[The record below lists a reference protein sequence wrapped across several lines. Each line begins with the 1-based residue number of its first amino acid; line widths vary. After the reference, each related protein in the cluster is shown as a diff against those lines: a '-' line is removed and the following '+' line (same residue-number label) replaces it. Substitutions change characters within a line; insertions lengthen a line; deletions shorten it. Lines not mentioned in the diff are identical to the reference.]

1 MVAPTTTEP
10 SGSAPDDD
18 PPLLASADD
27 GAQSWQPS
35 NNSSWDDWQWDYSGQ
50 HSSGWDSWGSQNWG
64 SGDRWSWQP
73 WGYYNNYR
81 SAQQHQG
88 SWGGSDPWSQY
99 HRNNDVEHQAQRE
112 QDQTSD
118 DHPASNDPSSTD
130 EVSQDSQKVTAS
142 TQMSTEA
149 TRTFSHQ
156 SRNGSLAS
164 ESSAKSDAKGSFSEK
179 MAVPSFG
186 ASGSG
191 DELGLTAR
199 SYLRQVEAWSKVTR
213 TAPSQQ
219 ALLLYQNLS
228 GRAWVESEEL
238 NVEDLAS
245 ERGLQIFK
253 SWIRERY
260 QEVEVSRIA
269 ETLTLFFKK
278 MKRQSGQS
286 IREFNSVF
294 DRAHSRLLEIDCK
307 LPEVARAWA
316 YLNALG
322 LSNTEELSLLASVGN
337 DYSTAKL
344 QKAAILHEKSLRG
357 PWVPKPKGE
366 GKGTKSTFMA
376 VIDEDDATRNA
387 AEHDQG
393 DDTEEL
399 LSEAAAVELHEA
411 YVAQESAKARYR
423 DVVKARGVD
432 PESLK
437 RKPADEGSRLQLD
450 DRLAQAK
457 LRSYC
462 AGCGRRGH
470 WHKDPEC
477 PNNQSGNA
485 PAKPRNPQD
494 HQVHATSVCSG
505 TVPVVVEVAYMV
517 GDLGGDRLL
526 AITDTACSKSVMGQG
541 WLESYVKLAKEVGI
555 EVQFLDC
562 HDDFRFG
569 ASKLFHASYSATIMI
584 QIRSRTFMLKASVVQ
599 GEVPL
604 LMSRSALSKLG
615 MIYDVE
621 EHSAKFRNLGIE
633 KYTLLTTDSGHPA
646 IPVSPRRVP
655 GLKWPSP
662 QQWAG
667 SEVIIVPSAESQ
679 YMSYMV
685 NSGRN
690 LFYPKK
696 INDCVRIVRSDEMDY
711 IANCCEGEA
720 LRLNLTIHS
729 SWSVGEIRQVIIDA
743 KKDSGETSSVP
754 RGLAS
759 MTLDQLKS
767 QAQEL
772 EIPVPH
778 RATKG
783 QLQMMIRD
791 LVTRDKAEAV
801 VTFGRHRGKLFKE
814 VPSQYLEWAM
824 KEVQARGTDNSG
836 PDLVSLANYAKSIF
850 EPEPQVMYD
859 PELDPKVPLPSES
872 SSCWE
877 SHWSELTET
886 GVRMNQ
892 KAGYREEAAQL
903 PKASPK
909 KRATAE
915 GSQATPGS
923 MDQDVPKEVKD
934 EELDE
939 GFDEPLEEPGETF
952 VAMTTDQGEC
962 MEAATPEIFYEAREV
977 PAEDEIK
984 GASLEHFAKVDKT
997 TILQKIK
1004 LSDGSEAEGEV
1015 IDTCEHMISFNPK
1028 TKHAVEATSTIPSKL
1043 ANFVYSASVMF
1054 LDYIVPK
1061 HVQSALTRLHQNL
1074 GHPRIVDMLRH
1085 LRYAGADEGVLKAC
1099 KKMRCEVCARNQSTQ
1114 VARPATLPSLLD
1126 MNQLVSV
1133 DVFHAFDANRVR
1145 HEFLSVIDHATTFHL
1160 VCEIDGHSAE
1170 AFCRSFTQ
1178 LWGNT
1183 FGAPGTISADL
1194 ETGLQGGITK
1204 YAEFFGSNL
1213 RSSAGD
1219 TSSCDHEKSIT
1230 SEDMYLAVQAAVFG
1244 RDPRSPEELCG
1255 GNDED
1260 RFIEVLS
1267 ADRRRQREVSIRTA
1281 AKMAFF
1287 RSQTDSKFR
1296 KALMQ
1301 RSRIKRGGYAVG
1313 ELVSFYRIE
1322 KVATKRGSWRGPGT
1336 IIGSEGGNWWVSFG
1350 GRCHLVAEEHM
1361 RPSTPEEVGD
1371 ILTTKVARDELEKLL
1386 NLDPNDPDTYAPS
1399 EDYEP
1404 SEPAGEPDGVDPGQ
1418 ELLPVPDEDMVEDM
1432 DFSVE
1437 LEGEPF
1443 PELLGEENQTAP
1455 SVPGPVRRRVRHKA
1469 SEPYVHSVHMM
1480 KRCQTD
1486 RALEKALEKELPWKL
1501 IPAEEH
1507 DAFRR
1512 AEDKQ
1517 FQEHLDHKALAPIS
1531 VEESAEVLA
1540 NTDPSRILTSRF
1552 AYRDKHWSRRKL
1564 DPSTPWKHK
1573 ARLVVSG
1580 HKDPDVKYLETDA
1593 PTINRLTILT
1603 LLQVLASRRKT
1614 DDWEAA
1620 AGDITAAFLNGDDM
1634 DRVLYLR
1641 QPRLSSQ
1648 VRECLSKTFPV
1659 DDWEIDTFEYIGSHI
1674 HVSDEGVLVNQEAY
1688 ASSRLF
1694 EIPIE
1699 KGQVDL
1705 DPATEE
1711 QRIDNQSLIGAL
1723 SWLSS
1728 QSRPDLQCSVSLAQQ
1743 CQKAPTVED
1752 IKFTNKIAKRAW
1764 EFRQKGIWLRPL
1776 DLSKLEFLV
1785 YHDSA
1790 WANALLEGEDE
1801 FILTPEEHSAGVM
1814 NDGPFQHKDRKAKR
1828 ANSRVASQMGILIV
1842 LSDQD
1847 QVAQGGGTGC
1857 ILDWKSSANPR
1868 VCRST
1873 FGAET
1878 TACSE
1883 AVELG
1888 QYVRSFVMTI
1898 LSGELKRVEQL
1909 AGGQFRCITDCKS
1922 LYDHLHRDGIPRIPS
1937 DKRLAIDL
1945 AALRQTF
1952 SLERIEDRIP
1962 LFWVPTSFQLAYIL
1976 TKPMGPDDWWGTIF
1990 NRIRLPFVK
1999 AG

>member
-130 EVSQDSQKVTAS
+130 EVSQDSQRVTAS

-164 ESSAKSDAKGSFSEK
+164 EASAKSDAKGSFSEK

-584 QIRSRTFMLKASVVQ
+584 QIRNRTFMLKASVVQ

-685 NSGRN
+685 NSGPSAHASPVAPSNSLNSEAQTPAEPPGRN

-696 INDCVRIVRSDEMDY
+696 INDCVR
-711 IANCCEGEA
+711 NLLCCEPLNPQTFATWWSKTPISKDFWIETPNSFIRIHVVPRRGLFDPTKWITSQTAEKFGVHPVSHAVRLSVWGPSMTCGRITLMRSKTFFGLAGPCFLEPLVGRCFTAPRLVFRRLNLPMASSATTKPLWKMTKTELTSEA

-824 KEVQARGTDNSG
+824 KEVQARGTENSG

-892 KAGYREEAAQL
+892 KVGYREEAAQL

-934 EELDE
+934 E
-939 GFDEPLEEPGETF
+939 
-952 VAMTTDQGEC
+952 
-962 MEAATPEIFYEAREV
+962 I
-977 PAEDEIK
+977 
-984 GASLEHFAKVDKT
+984 
-997 TILQKIK
+997 
-1004 LSDGSEAEGEV
+1004 
-1015 IDTCEHMISFNPK
+1015 N
-1028 TKHAVEATSTIPSKL
+1028 
-1043 ANFVYSASVMF
+1043 
-1054 LDYIVPK
+1054 
-1061 HVQSALTRLHQNL
+1061 
-1074 GHPRIVDMLRH
+1074 
-1085 LRYAGADEGVLKAC
+1085 
-1099 KKMRCEVCARNQSTQ
+1099 
-1114 VARPATLPSLLD
+1114 
-1126 MNQLVSV
+1126 
-1133 DVFHAFDANRVR
+1133 
-1145 HEFLSVIDHATTFHL
+1145 
-1160 VCEIDGHSAE
+1160 
-1170 AFCRSFTQ
+1170 
-1178 LWGNT
+1178 
-1183 FGAPGTISADL
+1183 
-1194 ETGLQGGITK
+1194 
-1204 YAEFFGSNL
+1204 
-1213 RSSAGD
+1213 
-1219 TSSCDHEKSIT
+1219 
-1230 SEDMYLAVQAAVFG
+1230 
-1244 RDPRSPEELCG
+1244 
-1255 GNDED
+1255 
-1260 RFIEVLS
+1260 
-1267 ADRRRQREVSIRTA
+1267 
-1281 AKMAFF
+1281 
-1287 RSQTDSKFR
+1287 
-1296 KALMQ
+1296 ALM
-1301 RSRIKRGGYAVG
+1301 
-1313 ELVSFYRIE
+1313 
-1322 KVATKRGSWRGPGT
+1322 
-1336 IIGSEGGNWWVSFG
+1336 
-1350 GRCHLVAEEHM
+1350 GR
-1361 RPSTPEEVGD
+1361 
-1371 ILTTKVARDELEKLL
+1371 
-1386 NLDPNDPDTYAPS
+1386 
-1399 EDYEP
+1399 
-1404 SEPAGEPDGVDPGQ
+1404 
-1418 ELLPVPDEDMVEDM
+1418 
-1432 DFSVE
+1432 
-1437 LEGEPF
+1437 
-1443 PELLGEENQTAP
+1443 
-1455 SVPGPVRRRVRHKA
+1455 
-1469 SEPYVHSVHMM
+1469 
-1480 KRCQTD
+1480 
-1486 RALEKALEKELPWKL
+1486 
-1501 IPAEEH
+1501 
-1507 DAFRR
+1507 
-1512 AEDKQ
+1512 
-1517 FQEHLDHKALAPIS
+1517 
-1531 VEESAEVLA
+1531 
-1540 NTDPSRILTSRF
+1540 
-1552 AYRDKHWSRRKL
+1552 
-1564 DPSTPWKHK
+1564 
-1573 ARLVVSG
+1573 
-1580 HKDPDVKYLETDA
+1580 
-1593 PTINRLTILT
+1593 
-1603 LLQVLASRRKT
+1603 
-1614 DDWEAA
+1614 
-1620 AGDITAAFLNGDDM
+1620 
-1634 DRVLYLR
+1634 
-1641 QPRLSSQ
+1641 
-1648 VRECLSKTFPV
+1648 
-1659 DDWEIDTFEYIGSHI
+1659 
-1674 HVSDEGVLVNQEAY
+1674 
-1688 ASSRLF
+1688 
-1694 EIPIE
+1694 
-1699 KGQVDL
+1699 
-1705 DPATEE
+1705 
-1711 QRIDNQSLIGAL
+1711 
-1723 SWLSS
+1723 
-1728 QSRPDLQCSVSLAQQ
+1728 
-1743 CQKAPTVED
+1743 
-1752 IKFTNKIAKRAW
+1752 
-1764 EFRQKGIWLRPL
+1764 
-1776 DLSKLEFLV
+1776 
-1785 YHDSA
+1785 
-1790 WANALLEGEDE
+1790 
-1801 FILTPEEHSAGVM
+1801 
-1814 NDGPFQHKDRKAKR
+1814 
-1828 ANSRVASQMGILIV
+1828 
-1842 LSDQD
+1842 
-1847 QVAQGGGTGC
+1847 
-1857 ILDWKSSANPR
+1857 
-1868 VCRST
+1868 
-1873 FGAET
+1873 
-1878 TACSE
+1878 
-1883 AVELG
+1883 
-1888 QYVRSFVMTI
+1888 
-1898 LSGELKRVEQL
+1898 
-1909 AGGQFRCITDCKS
+1909 
-1922 LYDHLHRDGIPRIPS
+1922 
-1937 DKRLAIDL
+1937 L
-1945 AALRQTF
+1945 AALKDKHG
-1952 SLERIEDRIP
+1952 L
-1962 LFWVPTSFQLAYIL
+1962 
-1976 TKPMGPDDWWGTIF
+1976 
-1990 NRIRLPFVK
+1990 
-1999 AG
+1999 